1 MPNNYPIPIGART
14 IMERLER
21 AGYEAYLVGGFVR
34 DTLIGREPSDCDITT
49 SATPE
54 ETEAVFRDYPTQEIG
69 KAHGTIGII
78 VQGELYEMTTYRVDG
93 TYSDGRHPDG
103 VTFTRSLKEDLL
115 RRDFRINAV
124 AMDLN
129 GNIQGVA
136 GYEEDLKEHRITAVG
151 NPDARFQEDALRI
164 MRGLRFAAQLGYSIE
179 ENTAAAIHR
188 NRQLLQ
194 NIAAERIRVE
204 LDKTLTAPNPAP
216 VLREFRDVFAQVIPE
231 LAETFDFNQNNPYH
245 CYDVYEHILHV
256 VEHIPGSRELR
267 LAALFHDIGKP
278 RCYTEDRGR
287 GHFYHHEQVSAD
299 MTKTILKRLRYDRKT
314 IETVTQLVKVH
325 GRVFSPTCKYA
336 RRQLS
341 QLGEEQTLRLIALER
356 ADVQSQAPEYRR
368 ERVRHIDEFRR
379 IVEQVAEEE
388 GALKVTDLAVKG
400 TDLLALGIPQGPAIG
415 DVLNLLLEK
424 VLNGELSNQREV
436 LLQAVEEWYG
446 KRRS

>member
-1 MPNNYPIPIGART
+1 MPNNYPIPLDAQT
-14 IMERLER
+14 ILERLKS

-34 DTLIGREPSDCDITT
+34 DILIGREPSDCDITT
-49 SATPE
+49 NATPG
-54 ETEAVFRDYPTQEIG
+54 ETQMVFRDCPTLDIG
-69 KAHGTIGII
+69 KAHGTIGVIMDK
-78 VQGELYEMTTYRVDG
+78 LYEVTTYRVDG

-124 AMDLN
+124 AMDLER
-129 GNIQGVA
+129 NIQGVP
-136 GYEEDLKEHRITAVG
+136 GYEEDFKEHRITAVG
-151 NPDARFQEDALRI
+151 DPEARFQEDALRI
-164 MRGLRFAAQLGYSIE
+164 MRGLRFAAQLDYRIE

-188 NRQLLQ
+188 NRALLG

-216 VLREFRDVFAQVIPE
+216 ILREFRDVFAQVIPE
-231 LAETFDFNQNNPYH
+231 LAETFDFGQNNPYH

-256 VEHIPGSRELR
+256 VENIPPERELR

-299 MTKTILKRLRYDRKT
+299 MTRTIMKRLRYDRKT
-314 IETVTQLVKVH
+314 TETVTQLVEVH
-325 GRVFSPTCKYA
+325 GRVFNCTKKYA

-356 ADVQSQAPEYRR
+356 ADVLSQAPEYRE
-368 ERVRHIDEFRR
+368 ERVQNIDEFRR

-388 GALKVTDLAVKG
+388 GSFKLKDLAVKG

-415 DVLNLLLEK
+415 EVLSSLFYMVLEEK
-424 VLNGELSNQREV
+424 ISNQREE
-436 LLQAVEEWYG
+436 LIRAAEEKWYG

>member
-1 MPNNYPIPIGART
+1 MLNDYPIPLGAQT
-14 IMERLER
+14 IMERLNS

-34 DTLIGREPSDCDITT
+34 DILIGRTPSDCDITT
-49 SATPE
+49 NARPE
-54 ETEAVFRDYPTQEIG
+54 EIQRVFRNCPNRDIG
-69 KAHGTIGII
+69 KAHGTIGVIMDK
-78 VQGELYEMTTYRVDG
+78 LYEVTTYRVDG
-93 TYSDGRHPDG
+93 TYSDGRHPDE

-124 AMDLN
+124 AMDLER
-129 GNIQGVA
+129 NIQGVP
-136 GYEEDLKEHRITAVG
+136 GYEDDFRNHRITAVG
-151 NPDARFQEDALRI
+151 DPNQRFQEDALRI
-164 MRGLRFAAQLGYSIE
+164 MRGLRFAAQLGYTIE
-179 ENTAAAIHR
+179 KNTAEAIHENR
-188 NRQLLQ
+188 NLLG
-194 NIAAERIRVE
+194 NIAIERIRVE

-216 VLREFRDVFAQVIPE
+216 VLRQFRDVFAQVIPE
-231 LAETFDFNQNNPYH
+231 LAETFDFGQNNPYH

-256 VEHIPGSRELR
+256 VENIPPERELR

-299 MTKTILKRLRYDRKT
+299 MTRTILKRLRYDRKT
-314 IETVTQLVKVH
+314 TETVTQLIEVH

-356 ADVQSQAPEYRR
+356 ADVQSQAPEYRE
-368 ERVRHIDEFRR
+368 ERVRHIDEFHR

-388 GALKVTDLAVKG
+388 GSFKLKDLAVKG

-415 DVLNLLLEK
+415 DMLYHLFLMVLEDDFP
-424 VLNGELSNQREV
+424 NQREE
-436 LLQAVEEWYG
+436 LLKAAKKDWYG
-446 KRRS
+446 EES

>member
-1 MPNNYPIPIGART
+1 MPSNYPIPSGAR
-14 IMERLER
+14 IILYRLQE

-34 DTLIGREPSDCDITT
+34 DTIIGREPSDCDITT
-49 SATPE
+49 NARPE
-54 ETEAVFRDYPTQEIG
+54 ETQKVFQNYPTLEIG
-69 KAHGTIGII
+69 KAYGTIGVII
-78 VQGELYEMTTYRVDG
+78 EKLYEVTTYRVDG
-93 TYSDGRHPDG
+93 TYTDGRHPDG

-115 RRDFRINAV
+115 RRDFRINAI

-129 GNIQGVA
+129 GNIQGVP
-136 GYEEDLKEHRITAVG
+136 GYEEDLRNHRITAVG
-151 NPDARFQEDALRI
+151 NPDKRFQEDAIRI
-164 MRGLRFAAQLGYSIE
+164 MRGVRFAAQLDYEIE
-179 ENTAAAIHR
+179 SNTADAIHR
-188 NRQLLQ
+188 NRHVLS

-204 LDKTLTAPNPAP
+204 LDKTLMAPNPAP
-216 VLREFRDVFAQVIPE
+216 VLRQFRDVFAQVIPE

-256 VEHIPGSRELR
+256 VENIPPERELR

-278 RCYTEDRGR
+278 RCYTEDQGR
-287 GHFYHHEQVSAD
+287 GHFYHHEQVSAG
-299 MTKTILKRLRYDRKT
+299 MARTIMKRLRYDRKI
-314 IETVTQLVKVH
+314 IEIVIQLVEAH

-368 ERVRHIDEFRR
+368 ERVRHIDEFHR

-388 GALKVTDLAVKG
+388 GSFQIKDLAVKG

-415 DVLNLLLEK
+415 ELLYRLFLRVLEE
-424 VLNGELSNQREV
+424 ELPNRRDE
-436 LLQAVEEWYG
+436 LLQAVKEKGYG
-446 KRRS
+446 KES